1 MSWYVMLML
10 FSPLYLMLGLVLRS
24 EQARLVL
31 ALHHQVLVLQ
41 PQLGKR
47 ELTEAL
53 LIVRPKTLVG
63 WRRAIVRRDWRLLS
77 RRKPGRPAEITPE
90 TEQWVLAEYALYY
103 NQRRPRQ
110 LLQHLPPEA
119 PDADACEGTVVA
131 RPVLRGLID
140 DYCRL
145 AA

>member
-1 MSWYVMLML
+1 MLML

-47 ELTEAL
+47 KLTEAL
-53 LIVRPKTLVG
+53 LIVRPKTLVR
-63 WRRAIVRRDWRLLS
+63 WRRAALRRDWRLLS
-77 RRKPGRPAEITPE
+77 RRKLGRPAEITPE
-90 TEQWVLAEYALYY
+90 MEQWVLAEYVLYY